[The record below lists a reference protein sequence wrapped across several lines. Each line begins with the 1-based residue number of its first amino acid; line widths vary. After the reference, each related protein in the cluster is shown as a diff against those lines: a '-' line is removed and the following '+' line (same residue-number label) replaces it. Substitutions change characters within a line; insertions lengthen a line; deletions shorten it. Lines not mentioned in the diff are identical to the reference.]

1 MADYTKYCP
10 PWKRSKNLPPASY
23 PSSLSHSGGNMMN
36 CPKYCPPWKRSK
48 NLPPASYPSPQSHSG
63 GNLVDCPIYCP
74 PWKKNLPP
82 ASYPSSQ
89 GHSTRNRTRRGTWG
103 FTQNYGPSTW
113 TNLSIDYPSGSIKPR
128 NMVKRP
134 RNTAE
139 VKVSNVIVQVFVVIE
154 VVQKNFSKEHPKPI
168 VERYAGPGFWRS
180 PPPSDVPMPGPRLLR
195 SPPPQHRVTE

>member
-1 MADYTKYCP
+1 MADCTKYCP
-10 PWKRSKNLPPASY
+10 PWKHSKNLPPASY

-36 CPKYCPPWKRSK
+36 CPKYCPPSKRSK

-82 ASYPSSQ
+82 ASYPS
-89 GHSTRNRTRRGTWG
+89 TWRN
-103 FTQNYGPSTW
+103 P
-113 TNLSIDYPSGSIKPR
+113 SIDYPSGSIKPR

-134 RNTAE
+134 RNTVE
-139 VKVSNVIVQVFVVIE
+139 VKVWNVIVQVFVVIE

-180 PPPSDVPMPGPRLLR
+180 PPPSDVPMPRPRFLR
-195 SPPPQHRVTE
+195 SPPPQH